1 MKKLLSGLML
11 GALALMATGCTDYRT
26 VPLSK
31 VGMVIDKSG
40 VSEDVLQPGNYDI
53 GHQWK
58 VTKTL
63 ALLDT
68 SVETIPLRLTLRL
81 ADDQELNVQL
91 LVKTRIDS
99 TNTDTLKAMFGMIT
113 PDKIGNYT
121 VNLPLTKIYAKL
133 GQDLVRRSMTEVIT
147 PHTLESFRAKRKSI
161 NDTIEK
167 LIHQRFSKT
176 PLMLL
181 SATINNVEYPALYMQ
196 TADEIKRLEMS
207 KIKFAKAEQAKR
219 EKLLEEEKSILVD
232 QRVRLAKAETVRLEN
247 LKTAAG
253 LNPMLLEYRKL
264 ELEEKRLEVDMVMA
278 ENASNKST
286 IFYPTGQKPT
296 YVEATQLRR

>member
-1 MKKLLSGLML
+1 MKKLLMIA
-11 GALALMATGCTDYRT
+11 ALALLATGCTDYRT

-31 VGMVIDKSG
+31 VGMVIDKTG
-40 VSEDVLQPGNYDI
+40 VSEDILQPGNYDI
-53 GHQWK
+53 GYQRK

-68 SVETIPLRLTLRL
+68 SVETIPLRLKLRL
-81 ADDQELNVQL
+81 ADDQELDVEL
-91 LVKTRIDS
+91 LVKTRVDT

-113 PDKIGNYT
+113 PDKIGDYT
-121 VNLPLTKIYAKL
+121 VNLPLIKIYSKL

-147 PHTLESFRAKRKSI
+147 PHTLESFRKQRKDI

-167 LIHQRFSKT
+167 LVNQRFKST
-176 PLMLL
+176 PLVLL
-181 SATINNVEYPALYMQ
+181 SATINSVKYPAVYMK
-196 TADEIKRLEMS
+196 TADDIKQLEMS

-264 ELEEKRLEVDMVMA
+264 ELEELRLKVDMEMA
-278 ENASNKST
+278 KNASNKST
-286 IFYPTGQKPT
+286 IFYPVGQKPD
-296 YVEATQLRR
+296 YVETTLSRK

>member
-1 MKKLLSGLML
+1 MIA
-11 GALALMATGCTDYRT
+11 ALALLATGCTDYRT

-31 VGMVIDKSG
+31 VGMVIDKTG
-40 VSEDVLQPGNYDI
+40 VSEDILQPGNYDI
-53 GHQWK
+53 GYQRK

-68 SVETIPLRLTLRL
+68 SVETIPLRLKLRL
-81 ADDQELNVQL
+81 ADDQELDVEL
-91 LVKTRIDS
+91 LVKTRVDT

-113 PDKIGNYT
+113 PDKIGDYT
-121 VNLPLTKIYAKL
+121 VNLPLIKIYSKL

-147 PHTLESFRAKRKSI
+147 PHTLESFRKQRKDI

-167 LIHQRFSKT
+167 LVNQRFKST
-176 PLMLL
+176 PLVLL
-181 SATINNVEYPALYMQ
+181 SATINSVKYPAVYMK
-196 TADEIKRLEMS
+196 TADDIKQLEMS

-264 ELEEKRLEVDMVMA
+264 ELEELRLKVDMEMA
-278 ENASNKST
+278 KNASNKST
-286 IFYPTGQKPT
+286 IFYPVGQKPD
-296 YVEATQLRR
+296 YVETTLSRK